1 MASVTETVHIGGPV
15 PTDLAEA
22 FRAVA
27 EKHDRSVSA
36 ELRRAI
42 KAHIDRDAADGA
54 AAKEQTG

>member
-15 PTDLAEA
+15 PADLADA

-36 ELRRAI
+36 ELRRAL
-42 KAHIDRDAADGA
+42 KAHIDRDAALDA
-54 AAKEQTG
+54 AETEQTG